1 MVFAFYSFKVVHYKF
16 PVVKPSLYSRKKP
29 RCLWQLIILYNVASF
44 SLLIFCSGIS
54 LNLHE
59 RFGYVVFV
67 VFFFLTR
74 SLCIFF
80 FLI

>member
-1 MVFAFYSFKVVHYKF
+1 MVFAFYSSKVVYYKF
-16 PVVKPSLYSRKKP
+16 SIVKPSLYSWNKP

-59 RFGYVVFV
+59 RFGYVVFI
-67 VFFFLTR
+67 FLKQDVC
-74 SLCIFF
+74 LVF